1 VDLLVT
7 SAAANEVL
15 AELRSYA
22 NPANVAGMGR
32 FGIRGANVLG
42 GPNLPTIRRIG
53 KRLGRDPA
61 LAEELWASGVHEARL
76 LATLV
81 ADPQRF
87 PRDRAE
93 AWALDLESW
102 DVCDQLCGNLLD
114 RTPFNEDLIADWTG
128 RHEEFVKRAGFALI
142 AATAVHDKAA
152 PDERFAGFLTL
163 IVREATDRRN
173 FVRKAVNWAL
183 REIGK
188 RNLALNAEA
197 IEAGRRIAAG
207 PREGR
212 WVASD
217 ALRELTGG
225 VVQARLR
232 DRAGRLG

>member
-1 VDLLVT
+1 MT
-7 SAAANEVL
+7 SAAAKEVL

-22 NPANVAGMGR
+22 DPANVAGMAR
-32 FGIRGANVLG
+32 FGIRGANMLG
-42 GPNLPTIRRIG
+42 GPNLPNIRRIG

-76 LATLV
+76 LATLL
-81 ADPQRF
+81 ADPQGF
-87 PRDRAE
+87 PRERAE

-114 RTPFNEDLIADWTG
+114 RTPFADDLVTDWTG
-128 RHEEFVKRAGFALI
+128 RPEEFVKRAGFALI
-142 AATAVHDKAA
+142 AAMAVHDKGA
-152 PDERFAGFLTL
+152 PDERFAGFLVL
-163 IVREATDRRN
+163 IVRDATDRRN

-188 RNLALNAEA
+188 RNLALNAAA
-197 IEAGRRIAAG
+197 IETARRIAAG

-217 ALRELTGG
+217 ALRELTGHA
-225 VVQARLR
+225 VQARLR
-232 DRAGRLG
+232 APAPRA